1 MIGQE
6 IFSSSY
12 DHSVLSHPCPNTGRA
27 VCVCVCFGPDF
38 GGTPVTTPTGWED
51 SVQARWGLAFHIS
64 RPACYSASATLPDTP
79 VPAVTTP
86 TGWEDS
92 IQARWG
98 LAFHNTSHTQP
109 ATVPVLPYLTH
120 LCQLFLAAASLS
132 GCLNTGQ
139 RARKES
145 DIDCWYHAD
154 DRLLSLSSVF
164 GSVSKQ
170 DTHRSAYH
178 RGATAQRFDFTSD
191 VPFPQIPVIS
201 TV

>member
-1 MIGQE
+1 MTGQE

-27 VCVCVCFGPDF
+27 VCVCFGPDF

-51 SVQARWGLAFHIS
+51 SVQAKWGLAFHIS
-64 RPACYSASATLPDTP
+64 HPACYSASATLPDTP

-109 ATVPVLPYLTH
+109 ATVPVPPYLTH
-120 LCQLFLAAASLS
+120 LYQQWQHQQGGRIAYRQGEAWHFTTHLTPSLLQCQCHPTWHTCTSS
-132 GCLNTGQ
+132 DNTNRVG
-139 RARKES
+139 
-145 DIDCWYHAD
+145 
-154 DRLLSLSSVF
+154 
-164 GSVSKQ
+164 G
-170 DTHRSAYH
+170 
-178 RGATAQRFDFTSD
+178 
-191 VPFPQIPVIS
+191 
-201 TV
+201 